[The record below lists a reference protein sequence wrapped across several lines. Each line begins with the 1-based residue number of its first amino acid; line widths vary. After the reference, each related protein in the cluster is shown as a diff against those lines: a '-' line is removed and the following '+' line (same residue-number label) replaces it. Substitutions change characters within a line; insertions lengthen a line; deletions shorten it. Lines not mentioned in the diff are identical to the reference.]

1 MSMNLFIRVAL
12 CASILLFVGASAFAL
27 TKLWS
32 TPVFVTIGSRP
43 TIQSCDQNG
52 VTKNE
57 FNLTDTVY
65 AVGSDFGQST
75 TYDFYLVEDVNWT
88 HGMFIPSRI
97 LGTATTVSS
106 DASGDIP
113 ATPVW
118 ASPLTMGEFDMIV
131 DVNGNG
137 QYDYGTDALD
147 NSDKGTAGLVVIPEF
162 SSFLILPL
170 TMIATLLAVIAYR
183 RKQADRR

>member
-1 MSMNLFIRVAL
+1 MNLCLRIAL
-12 CASILLFVGASAFAL
+12 CASILLFMSMSAFAL

-32 TPVFVTIGSRP
+32 TPVFVTIGARA

-57 FNLTDTVY
+57 FSLTDTVY
-65 AVGSDFGQST
+65 AVGSDFGIST

-88 HGMFIPSRI
+88 HGMSIPPRI
-97 LGTATTVSS
+97 NGTATTVSS
-106 DASGDIP
+106 NDSGIP
-113 ATPVW
+113 ATSVW
-118 ASPLTMGEFDMIV
+118 ASPLTMGAFDMLV

-147 NSDKGTAGLVVIPEF
+147 NDYKGAAGFVIPEF
-162 SSFLILPL
+162 SSSLIIMLL
-170 TMIATLLAVIAYR
+170 MMAIAFAAILCR
-183 RKQADRR
+183 RNPDLWRT